1 MWQLQGWQIGE
12 GQPRQALWMR
22 PGRMAGAFWSGGP
35 WMSMDRM
42 GLQEL

>member
-1 MWQLQGWQIGE
+1 MQGWQIGK

-22 PGRMAGAFWSGGP
+22 LGRMAGKLKYGGP
-35 WMSMDRM
+35 WMSIDRM